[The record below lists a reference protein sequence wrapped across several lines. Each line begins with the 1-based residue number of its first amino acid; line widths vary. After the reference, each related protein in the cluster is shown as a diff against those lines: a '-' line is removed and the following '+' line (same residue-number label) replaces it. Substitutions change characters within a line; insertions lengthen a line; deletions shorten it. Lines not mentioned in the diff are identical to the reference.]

1 MSGGPR
7 GWRSLFEQEAKG
19 CEEFLE
25 SYGSEQ
31 DLTSDMRSELSE
43 YSDEELCTVDAF
55 YVWQKPIA
63 QSQFAIK

>member
-1 MSGGPR
+1 MSGGYR

-19 CEEFLE
+19 YEEFLE

-31 DLTSDMRSELSE
+31 DLTSDLRSELSE

-55 YVWQKPIA
+55 YLWHKPIA
-63 QSQFAIK
+63 

>member
-1 MSGGPR
+1 MSGGCR

-25 SYGSEQ
+25 SCGSEQ
-31 DLTSDMRSELSE
+31 DLTSDIRSELSE
-43 YSDEELCTVDAF
+43 YSDEELYTVDAF

-63 QSQFAIK
+63 

>member
-1 MSGGPR
+1 MNEWRLSQ
-7 GWRSLFEQEAKG
+7 WRSLFEQAAKG

-31 DLTSDMRSELSE
+31 ELTRDIRSQLSE
-43 YSDEELCTVDAF
+43 YPDEELCTVDAF

-63 QSQFAIK
+63 